1 MELLNISKNL
11 ENEVDKHVKTMLY
24 NLTSAGVSTKTI
36 DHVGETV
43 HVEAWAHFRQ
53 EKRDGGEQE
62 VLAFITS
69 DGEVFGTISTTF
81 INRFLDIYEIFGFED
96 FPEIEI
102 IGGTSK
108 NGRQFVTC
116 RPA

>member
-1 MELLNISKNL
+1 MELLHISQNL
-11 ENEVDKHVKTMLY
+11 ENSNDKHVKTTLY

-36 DHVGETV
+36 DHIGDTV
-43 HVEAWAHFRQ
+43 HVEAWAHFKQ
-53 EKRDGGEQE
+53 ESHNGEQE

-69 DGEVFGTISTTF
+69 DGEVFGTISQTF
-81 INRFLDIYEIFGFED
+81 INRFLDIYDIFGFED
-96 FPEIEI
+96 FPDITI